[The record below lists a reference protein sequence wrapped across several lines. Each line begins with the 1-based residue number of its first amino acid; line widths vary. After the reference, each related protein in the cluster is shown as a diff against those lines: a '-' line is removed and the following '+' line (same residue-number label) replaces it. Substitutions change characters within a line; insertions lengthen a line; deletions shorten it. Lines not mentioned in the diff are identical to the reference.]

1 MLTTKQTMVIH
12 VEWLTMLTT
21 KQTMVIHV
29 EVANN
34 VNNQTNH
41 GGTCRDG

>member
-1 MLTTKQTMVIH
+1 
-12 VEWLTMLTT
+12 MLTT

-34 VNNQTNH
+34 VNNQTHN
-41 GGTCRDG
+41 GDTYRDG

>member
-1 MLTTKQTMVIH
+1 MLTTEHIMMVH
-12 VEWLTMLTT
+12 EEM
-21 KQTMVIHV
+21 
-29 EVANN
+29 ANN